1 MLWPLNDDYGQYM
14 HMQEISDWLNE
25 HKITEVECVVPDMTG
40 NARGK
45 FIPADKFVK
54 EDSRLPQA
62 ILVTTVTGDY
72 TEEESDLIG
81 PTDSDMILHPD
92 PQTMRLIPWA
102 AEPTGQ
108 IIHDCHLR
116 EGGLHPLATRSVL
129 RKVLALY
136 EAEGWQP
143 VIAPEV
149 EFYLIQKNPDPDQ
162 GLQPPVGR
170 SGRRE
175 AGRQSYSIDAVNEFE
190 DIIEEMY
197 SHCEAQNL
205 DVDSLIHESG
215 LAQMEV
221 NFLHG
226 DPLELADQV
235 FVFKRTMRETA
246 LRNGVY
252 ATFMAKPMAREP
264 GSALHIHQSI
274 IDRKTGRNIFSQE
287 DGSEH
292 PRFRNFIG
300 GLQSYTPGAMA
311 FFAPSVNSYRR
322 LSPDFAAPT
331 NMHWGYDNRTTG
343 IRIPDSNPQARRVE
357 NRFPGADCNPY
368 LAIAVSLACGYLG
381 MNQGIDPSS
390 PHTGDA
396 YSEPLTVPRSLEAA
410 LRLLDEDEHD
420 DLKDVLGAGFVRAYK
435 AVKSHEF
442 EAFNKVISSWEREY
456 LLLNV

>member
-1 MLWPLNDDYGQYM
+1 MSLPVIDKWLRENS
-14 HMQEISDWLNE
+14 IS
-25 HKITEVECVVPDMTG
+25 EVECIVPDMTG

-45 FIPADKFVK
+45 FIPADKFIK

-62 ILVTTVTGDY
+62 ILVSTVTGDY
-72 TEEESDLIG
+72 TEQETELIG
-81 PTDSDMILHPD
+81 PTDSDMILEPD
-92 PQTMRLIPWA
+92 PNTMRMVPWA
-102 AEPTGQ
+102 DEPTAL
-108 IIHDCHLR
+108 IIHDCYLR
-116 EGGLHPLATRSVL
+116 EGGLHPLATRNVL
-129 RKVLALY
+129 RKVLDLY
-136 EAEGWQP
+136 KAEGWQP
-143 VIAPEV
+143 IVAPEV
-149 EFYLIQKNPDPDQ
+149 EFYLVQKNTDPDQ
-162 GLQPPVGR
+162 ELAPPVGR

-190 DIIEEMY
+190 HIVEAMY
-197 SHCEAQNL
+197 DYCEVLNL
-205 DVDSLIHESG
+205 DVDTLIHESG

-226 DPLELADQV
+226 DPLDLADQV
-235 FVFKRTMRETA
+235 FIFKRTLRETA
-246 LRNGVY
+246 LRHGVF
-252 ATFMAKPMAREP
+252 ATFMAKPMAGEP

-274 IDRKTGRNIFSQE
+274 VDSKSGENIFTRQ
-287 DGSEH
+287 DGTEH
-292 PRFRNFIG
+292 ERFRHFIG
-300 GLQSYTPGAMA
+300 GLQEYTPGAIA

-343 IRIPDSNPQARRVE
+343 IRIPDSGPAARRVE

-381 MNQGIDPSS
+381 MKNGIDPQP
-390 PHTGDA
+390 PHPGDA
-396 YSEPLTVPRSLEAA
+396 YEEPLAVARSLDEA
-410 LRLLDEDEHD
+410 LRQLDELDE
-420 DLKDVLGAGFVRAYK
+420 LKDVLGQPFVRAYK

>member
-1 MLWPLNDDYGQYM
+1 MTLPIVDQ
-14 HMQEISDWLNE
+14 WLRDNA
-25 HKITEVECVVPDMTG
+25 ITEVECIVPDMTG

-72 TEEESDLIG
+72 TEEEAELIG
-81 PTDSDMILHPD
+81 PTDSDMILQPD
-92 PQTMRLIPWA
+92 PNTMRLVPWA
-102 AEPTGQ
+102 DEPTAQ
-108 IIHDCHLR
+108 IIHDCYLR

-129 RKVLALY
+129 RKVLELY

-143 VIAPEV
+143 IVAPEV
-149 EFYLIQKNPDPDQ
+149 EFYLVQKNPDPD
-162 GLQPPVGR
+162 LELAPPVGR

-190 DIIEEMY
+190 GIIEAMY
-197 SHCEAQNL
+197 DYCEVQQL
-205 DVDSLIHESG
+205 DVDTLIHESG

-226 DPLELADQV
+226 DALDLADQV

-246 LRNGVY
+246 LRNGVF
-252 ATFMAKPMAREP
+252 ATFMAKPMEGEP
-264 GSALHIHQSI
+264 GSALHIHQNVL
-274 IDRKTGRNIFSQE
+274 DRKTGENIFSTD
-287 DGSEH
+287 DGGEH
-292 PRFRNFIG
+292 ERFQHFIG
-300 GLQSYTPGAMA
+300 GLQAFTPGAIA

-331 NMHWGYDNRTTG
+331 NMHWGYENRTTG
-343 IRIPDSNPQARRVE
+343 IRVPDSGAKSRRIE

-381 MNQGIDPSS
+381 MKNRIDPQK
-390 PHTGDA
+390 PCDGDA
-396 YSEPLTVPRSLEAA
+396 YEEPLTVARSLDEA
-410 LRLLDEDEHD
+410 LRLLDEENE
-420 DLKDVLGAGFVRAYK
+420 LKEVLGARFVRAYQ